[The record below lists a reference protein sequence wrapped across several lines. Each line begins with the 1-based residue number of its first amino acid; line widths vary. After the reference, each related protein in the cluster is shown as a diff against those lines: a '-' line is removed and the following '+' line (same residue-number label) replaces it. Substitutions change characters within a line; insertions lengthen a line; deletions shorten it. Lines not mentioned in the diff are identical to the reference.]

1 MELYHVRQPKEDKT
15 ADAYLACSSDNEASA
30 VDTSSD
36 MSCNDWNK
44 SYIIFITM
52 ELFLMD

>member
-1 MELYHVRQPKEDKT
+1 MLIHPLKSDEVSGLDT
-15 ADAYLACSSDNEASA
+15 SSDNEASA
-30 VDTSSD
+30 VDTSSY

>member
-1 MELYHVRQPKEDKT
+1 MLIHPLKSDEVSDLDT
-15 ADAYLACSSDNEASA
+15 SSDNEASA